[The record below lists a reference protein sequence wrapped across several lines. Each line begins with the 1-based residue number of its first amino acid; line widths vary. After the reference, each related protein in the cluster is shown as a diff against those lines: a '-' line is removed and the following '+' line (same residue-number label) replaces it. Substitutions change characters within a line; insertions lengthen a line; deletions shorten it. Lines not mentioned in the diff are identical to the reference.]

1 MPARP
6 SPARVA
12 GLLLASLLPLPA
24 AAADAPKA
32 DAAPPVVDG
41 APGKGLSVRSADGRF
56 RMNVRGRFQLRQS
69 VWLPA
74 AEPGEVLPPE
84 EAVQMAT
91 KVQTARVFLT
101 GHTLSEDVR
110 YVFQLAVAPNDYRDG
125 TLSPIF
131 DAYLDLGDPEGLS
144 VQVGQLFVPFDR
156 ARTIREFALQL
167 PDRPRPVSELTLDRD
182 VGVVLSAAHLGGPSS
197 PLTVKLSAFGG
208 AGPNSTL
215 THDPGGLLVARA
227 ELRPLGPIDD
237 DAEGDL
243 ERRARPGLA
252 IGLAAAHN
260 WNTVRARSTSSSVY
274 EAGTADYL
282 HLAADAVFKWRG
294 FAVLAEGLV
303 RQAADDALRGEDDLG
318 EPLVEF
324 TRSGWGAIVQ
334 PSLMLGPKVELAR
347 RWTRTKA
354 MEGAD
359 PAFVDET
366 RSWPDELGGGLSWYA
381 NGHRFKVQTGWTTR
395 PGQAGANPDHAAHAL
410 VDLMF

>member
-1 MPARP
+1 MVALLAAR
-6 SPARVA
+6 
-12 GLLLASLLPLPA
+12 LLASPA
-24 AAADAPKA
+24 SAQPAPE
-32 DAAPPVVDG
+32 APPPGPRVEG
-41 APGKGLSVRSADGRF
+41 APGKGLSVGSADGRF
-56 RMNVRGRFQLRQS
+56 RMNLRGRFQLRQS

-74 AEPGEVLPPE
+74 ADPGEVLPPE
-84 EAVQMAT
+84 EAMQMAT

-110 YVFQLAVAPNDYRDG
+110 YVFQLAVAPNDHRDG
-125 TLSPIF
+125 TISPIY
-131 DAYLDLGDPEGLS
+131 DAYLDLGDADGLS

-167 PDRPRPVSELTLDRD
+167 PDRPRPVGELTLDRD
-182 VGVVLSAAHLGGPSS
+182 VGVVLSAAHLGGPAS

-237 DAEGDL
+237 DSEGDL

-252 IGLAAAHN
+252 LGLAAAHN
-260 WNTVRARSTSSSVY
+260 WNTVRARSTTSTVY

-294 FAVLAEGLV
+294 FALLAEGLV
-303 RQAADDALRGEDDLG
+303 RQAADDQLRGEDELG
-318 EPLVEF
+318 EPLVEH

-334 PSLMLGPKVELAR
+334 PSLMLGPKLELAL
-347 RWTRTKA
+347 RWTRTQA
-354 MEGAD
+354 MAGAD

-366 RSWPDELGGGLSWYA
+366 RAWPDELGGGLSWYA

-395 PGQAGANPDHAAHAL
+395 PGREGANADHAAHAL